1 MNLVIQEKGKEPFI
15 NEVLGVERRPGD
27 SRGQKLL
34 RWFVDSPGA
43 PLQPGIGA
51 KAARVIGPRG
61 RKASVQQN
69 ADHFVSQREA
79 CEFWDLGHTGRRQVT
94 CIRENTEKS
103 YRG

>member
-43 PLQPGIGA
+43 PPNPGSEP
-51 KAARVIGPRG
+51 KLHV
-61 RKASVQQN
+61 
-69 ADHFVSQREA
+69 
-79 CEFWDLGHTGRRQVT
+79 
-94 CIRENTEKS
+94 
-103 YRG
+103 